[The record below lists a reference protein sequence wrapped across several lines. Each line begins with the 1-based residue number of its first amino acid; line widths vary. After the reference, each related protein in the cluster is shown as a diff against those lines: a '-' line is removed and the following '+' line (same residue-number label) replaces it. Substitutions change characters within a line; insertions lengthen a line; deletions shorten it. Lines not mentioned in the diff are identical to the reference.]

1 MSYTNSSKKNKVA
14 LIDCNSFYVSCE
26 RLFNP
31 KIISRP
37 VVVLSNND
45 GCVISRSTEA
55 KKIGIKMGEPYFK
68 VKDLVKK
75 NNVHIFSSNYALYGD
90 ISRRVMK
97 TLKSFSD
104 KIEIY
109 SIDEAFVDL
118 SHVEDK
124 EIENYGKEIR
134 ERILKWTG
142 IPTSVGIA
150 NTKTLSKVANHIAK
164 KNKTGVIYLK
174 ENIDENLK
182 NFHISDIWG
191 VGKQLSK
198 LYIKNGVD
206 TAYKLKNISNTWVK
220 KSTNVLGAK
229 TVMELRG
236 ITCINLETQETK
248 RKSCCVSRSFGKKV
262 ESLEKLQESITTHCL
277 NAAEKI
283 RNDNQTTRSI
293 TIYIRTSPFDKNKKY
308 YSNSKVMSELKTYQ
322 VNFINLALESQALEF
337 GEFTLKSGRT
347 SPYFFNAGIFNTG
360 ADLAALGSFY
370 AEAIQHANID
380 FDLLF
385 GPAYKGIP
393 LAAITASSL
402 YKNHQRD
409 MPYAFD
415 RKEAKNH
422 GEGGITVGAPIQGR
436 VMIIDDVITA
446 GTAIRQSLELIESLG
461 AKVCSVTIALDRQ
474 EKGQGESSAIQE
486 LEGLGIHV
494 VPIIQLAHIL
504 KYLEANDQTEHL
516 EAVSQYRNRYGID

>member
-1 MSYTNSSKKNKVA
+1 MSFINNSKKNKIA

-31 KIISRP
+31 KINNKP

-55 KKIGIKMGEPYFK
+55 KRLGIKMGEPYFK
-68 VKDLVKK
+68 VKELVKK
-75 NNVHIFSSNYALYGD
+75 NNVHIFSSNYSLYGD

-118 SHVEDK
+118 THIQEK
-124 EIENYGKEIR
+124 EVENYGKEIR

-164 KNKTGVIYLK
+164 KNKTGVIYLN
-174 ENIDENLK
+174 ENIDSHLK
-182 NFHISDIWG
+182 KFYISDIWG

-236 ITCINLETQETK
+236 ITCINLETQEVK

-293 TIYIRTSPFDKNKKY
+293 TIYIRTSPFDKNRKY
-308 YSNSKVMSELKTYQ
+308 YSNSITIDLPV
-322 VNFINLALESQALEF
+322 A
-337 GEFTLKSGRT
+337 T
-347 SPYFFNAGIFNTG
+347 SN
-360 ADLAALGSFY
+360 
-370 AEAIQHANID
+370 
-380 FDLLF
+380 
-385 GPAYKGIP
+385 
-393 LAAITASSL
+393 
-402 YKNHQRD
+402 
-409 MPYAFD
+409 
-415 RKEAKNH
+415 
-422 GEGGITVGAPIQGR
+422 
-436 VMIIDDVITA
+436 
-446 GTAIRQSLELIESLG
+446 SLELVKI
-461 AKVCSVTIALDRQ
+461 
-474 EKGQGESSAIQE
+474 AIQ
-486 LEGLGIHV
+486 GLKKIYKYGYFYQKAGIV
-494 VPIIQLAHIL
+494 LSKLREASENEFNLLAPIMENKSKTLMKAIDFTNA
-504 KYLEANDQTEHL
+504 KYGRNAISIAQAGINNSWKMRREH
-516 EAVSQYRNRYGID
+516 SSKIDTSSFDSLPKISV